1 MTDER
6 EQVVL
11 VSPFDDDVGV
21 SEKLEVHR
29 TGDLHRAFSVFVF
42 DDYGRML
49 LQRRARTKYHS
60 GGLWSNTSCGHPRPG
75 EQTIHAAARRL
86 QEEMGITSELSPS
99 FSFIYRAMVSGDL
112 IEHELDHVFIGHT
125 SDQPNHNPAEV
136 DEWRWVN
143 AAEVREWVTT
153 EPTAFT
159 AWFGLAFEGLMR
171 EADKSLDILLY
182 SYILQL
188 GRTAQ

>member
-1 MTDER
+1 MYLAR
-6 EQVVL
+6 EAISKRLGVVVAVESIAGEEEISGAGL
-11 VSPFDDDVGV
+11 F
-21 SEKLEVHR
+21 R
-29 TGDLHRAFSVFVF
+29 QGD
-42 DDYGRML
+42 
-49 LQRRARTKYHS
+49 
-60 GGLWSNTSCGHPRPG
+60 
-75 EQTIHAAARRL
+75 
-86 QEEMGITSELSPS
+86 
-99 FSFIYRAMVSGDL
+99 DL

-125 SDQPNHNPAEV
+125 SDQPTHDPAEV